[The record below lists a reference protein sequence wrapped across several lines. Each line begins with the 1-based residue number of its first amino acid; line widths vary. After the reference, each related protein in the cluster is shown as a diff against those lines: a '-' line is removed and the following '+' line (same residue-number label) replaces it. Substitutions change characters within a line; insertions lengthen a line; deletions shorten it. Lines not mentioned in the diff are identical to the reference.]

1 MWAKQVFENIG
12 SSKVDKPDKV
22 LEIWESIDQNNK
34 NKIEGENC
42 VLVKHP
48 WGPRI
53 EGTRI
58 NILELFLH
66 CNHLEPLEPNGVHL
80 YCEIESK

>member
-1 MWAKQVFENIG
+1 MWAKQVFETIG
-12 SSKVDKPDKV
+12 RSKVDKPDKV
-22 LEIWESIDQNNK
+22 LEILESIDQNNK

-42 VLVKHP
+42 VLVIYP

-66 CNHLEPLEPNGVHL
+66 CKHLEPLEPNGVHP
-80 YCEIESK
+80 YEIESK